1 MKSVAIPGG
10 VEYLRSA
17 VLGLDLPGEKRNGA
31 TALVIRDPRTGEEF
45 ASALEAYEQ
54 QRRIL
59 EDQVRAEKA
68 RASTA
73 EAEASAAKQGVR
85 VLEQRLRELTG

>member
-1 MKSVAIPGG
+1 MAPVAGPGG
-10 VEYLRSA
+10 VEYQQSR
-17 VLGLDLPGEKRNGA
+17 VLGLDLRSERRDRA
-31 TALVIRDPRTGEEF
+31 TVLVLGDPRTGEEF
-45 ASALEAYEQ
+45 DGALEASEQ

-73 EAEASAAKQGVR
+73 EAEASAAKERVR